1 LKNQFSEQNTRSD
14 FEAKQ
19 LMEKIGFLEHE
30 GKILQGT
37 IQELTTENRRHLD
50 QTITLKEVSRF
61 ELQKLQ
67 DTFDAKVSEL
77 QIAANEK
84 ERNAQC
90 GEQKLV
96 LKLQELEKMTDSL
109 KALHLDYEKLS
120 SLVATRDAEL
130 GETKKTNLTLGQTVN
145 E

>member
-1 LKNQFSEQNTRSD
+1 LKNQFSEKNTRSEFD
-14 FEAKQ
+14 AKQ

-30 GKILQGT
+30 VKILQGT

-50 QTITLKEVSRF
+50 LTITLKEVSRF
-61 ELQKLQ
+61 ELEKLQ

-84 ERNAQC
+84 ERNAQRV
-90 GEQKLV
+90 EQKLV
-96 LKLQELEKMTDSL
+96 LKFEELETMTNSL
-109 KALHLDYEKLS
+109 KALNLDYEKLS

-130 GETKKTNLTLGQTVN
+130 GESKKTNLTLGQTVN
-145 E
+145 D

>member
-1 LKNQFSEQNTRSD
+1 LKNQISEQNTRSEFD
-14 FEAKQ
+14 AKQ
-19 LMEKIGFLEHE
+19 LMEKIGFIEHE

-50 QTITLKEVSRF
+50 LTITLKEVSRF
-61 ELQKLQ
+61 ELEKLQ

-90 GEQKLV
+90 VEQKLV
-96 LKLQELEKMTDSL
+96 LKFEELETMTNSL
-109 KALHLDYEKLS
+109 KALNLDYEKLS

-130 GETKKTNLTLGQTVN
+130 GESKKTNLTLGQTVN
-145 E
+145 D

>member
-1 LKNQFSEQNTRSD
+1 
-14 FEAKQ
+14 
-19 LMEKIGFLEHE
+19 MEKIGFLEHE

-50 QTITLKEVSRF
+50 LTITLKEVSRF

-84 ERNAQC
+84 EKNTQC
-90 GEQKLV
+90 VEQKLV
-96 LKLQELEKMTDSL
+96 LKFQELETMTNSL
-109 KALHLDYEKLS
+109 KALNLNYEKLS

-130 GETKKTNLTLGQTVN
+130 GESRKTNLTLGQTVN
-145 E
+145 D